1 METVVSSFF
10 FHNWQ
15 RKSVA
20 ILTAIILWFFVSHSI
35 QETKIIANVPIRII
49 NLPPDKTILGILP
62 NGILSKRIT
71 LTLTGTKDIV
81 EELES
86 GDVEVL
92 LDASL
97 ANSDLWIVQIS
108 KKNLVSLNPSIDLAN
123 HISNVNHSD
132 FVIKLSHLVTA
143 KIPITIEPP
152 IGSAPQGYEYLDI
165 WPSTLT
171 QTLSGPEEEIQVLKE
186 KGLKL
191 TFDLREV
198 TKSELDAIKG
208 STQNLHNDEISF
220 PVPHKWKQIA
230 IPFHNNHLEEINDP
244 EAQNLRIDF
253 LRKEFLPIGN
263 EIPIRVFY
271 PLNES
276 SSVNPEN
283 FMLASNEEIQKKNGI
298 SVLAIPLFARD
309 VSHLFI
315 DIIKNYLEIV
325 IVSSPKQ
332 EREILEWSL
341 EFINPKELEDMY
353 VAYSLGNFTLEKN
366 ASPLVSKKREELLR
380 KRFSDYMRRLTL
392 YTTAEH
398 KLQLKSTIDGD
409 QIRVNLH

>member
-1 METVVSSFF
+1 METVVSNVF

-15 RKSVA
+15 RKCVA

-35 QETKIIANVPIRII
+35 QETKVIANVPIRII

-123 HISNVNHSD
+123 HISTVNHSD
-132 FVIKLSHLVTA
+132 FVIKLSRLVTA
-143 KIPITIEPP
+143 KIPINIEPP

-186 KGLKL
+186 KGLTL

-198 TKSELDAIKG
+198 LKSDLDAIKG

-220 PVPHKWKQIA
+220 PVPNKWKQIA

-263 EIPIRVFY
+263 EIPIRIFY

-276 SSVNPEN
+276 SSVNPET
-283 FMLASNEEIQKKNGI
+283 FKLASNEEIQKKNGI

-309 VSHLFI
+309 ISHLFI

-353 VAYSLGNFTLEKN
+353 VAYSLGNFALEKN

-380 KRFSDYMRRLTL
+380 KRFRDYMRRLSL
-392 YTTAEH
+392 YTTPEH

>member
-1 METVVSSFF
+1 MTGV
-10 FHNWQ
+10 Q
-15 RKSVA
+15 TCA
-20 ILTAIILWFFVSHSI
+20 L
-35 QETKIIANVPIRII
+35 PI
-49 NLPPDKTILGILP
+49 
-62 NGILSKRIT
+62 
-71 LTLTGTKDIV
+71 
-81 EELES
+81 
-86 GDVEVL
+86 
-92 LDASL
+92 
-97 ANSDLWIVQIS
+97 
-108 KKNLVSLNPSIDLAN
+108 
-123 HISNVNHSD
+123 
-132 FVIKLSHLVTA
+132 F
-143 KIPITIEPP
+143 
-152 IGSAPQGYEYLDI
+152 
-165 WPSTLT
+165 
-171 QTLSGPEEEIQVLKE
+171 KE
-186 KGLKL
+186 KGLTL

-198 TKSELDAIKG
+198 LKSDLDAIKG

-220 PVPHKWKQIA
+220 PVPNKWKQIA

-263 EIPIRVFY
+263 EIPIRIFY

-276 SSVNPEN
+276 SSVNPET
-283 FMLASNEEIQKKNGI
+283 FKLASNEEIQKKNGI

-309 VSHLFI
+309 ISHLFI

-380 KRFSDYMRRLTL
+380 KRFRDYMRRLTL
-392 YTTAEH
+392 YTTPEH